1 MINALAAIDLDLG
14 SSLAIR
20 YAESISDL
28 IDMTVQSVHVVVPD
42 KSGPEPGMGWVRKT
56 WETAMKNTDR
66 EDIERFLELENA
78 VRPRFFKP
86 KILLGD
92 RQEELLHELQ
102 AGSYDLFIEGALPT
116 FNPADFNAL
125 VNSRLYKLMPC
136 PAAMIVKNLVKPEK
150 AALLLDDDIDYLPLA
165 SSFLSVLNKPVMDLD
180 VYYCR
185 FGKNAD
191 LKVEDHAPDSPLFV
205 KTVNKLEEAGW
216 KPNACRE
223 INGTPQDVADAL
235 RDYSMAA
242 SAVKHSTSKKN
253 PMMETLGRVLS
264 TVLLCWG

>member
-1 MINALAAIDLDLG
+1 MINALVAIDLDLG

-102 AGSYDLFIEGALPT
+102 AGDYDLFIEGALPT

-136 PAAMIVKNLVKPEK
+136 PAAMIVKNLVTPQK
-150 AALLLDDDIDYLPLA
+150 AALLLDDDIDYSPLV

-185 FGKNAD
+185 FGKGSD
-191 LKVEDHAPDSPLFV
+191 VEVVSQAPDSPLFAKAV
-205 KTVNKLEEAGW
+205 DKLKEAGW
-216 KPNACRE
+216 EPKACRE
-223 INGTPQDVADAL
+223 ITGSPKEISEAL
-235 RDYSMAA
+235 REYSLAA
-242 SAVKHSTSKKN
+242 SALKHSSNKKN
-253 PMMETLGRVLS
+253 PMAETLGRVLS
-264 TVLLCWG
+264 SVLLCWG